1 MNRID
6 RYISGLFWIYLIGAL
21 LIFVTLLL
29 TIDAMSTMS
38 TYKNVESSLWLKYY
52 LNYLPELVHKL
63 LPVACVIATVM
74 TISILNRANELVALF
89 ASGMSLLRITASI
102 LFWVTLLSIGG
113 YFMSDRL
120 LPTLMKNKN
129 YIYYAEIKK
138 IPSLYQTVKTN
149 KIWYRSKNAIFNIK
163 TLSLEGNRAQGLTL
177 YFFNEGW
184 DLIQMISAESVE
196 MNGSQWALANG
207 TVTIFS
213 ETSSFPMSQAFKQ
226 KNIVMN
232 EDSNDLKSTGQTSEM
247 LSQQELMRFIKK
259 NKSAGLDTT
268 TYEVDYHSKFSFAFS
283 ALVMCLLG
291 IPFSTSSRRSGGVM
305 FNLGLCLLLVLAYWI
320 FYNAGLNLGKY
331 GSVQPWLGAW
341 LPNLIF
347 GLGALL
353 VIQKK

>member
-1 MNRID
+1 M
-6 RYISGLFWIYLIGAL
+6 YLVGSL

-29 TIDAMSTMS
+29 TIDAMSTMN
-38 TYKNVESSLWLKYY
+38 TYKNVSSDLWLKYY
-52 LNYLPELVHKL
+52 LHYLPELLHKL

-89 ASGMSLLRITASI
+89 ASGMSLLRVTASI
-102 LFWVTLLSIGG
+102 LIWVILLSASG
-113 YFMSDRL
+113 YFLSDRV

-163 TLSLEGNRAQGLTL
+163 TLSLEGNRASGLTL
-177 YFFNEGW
+177 YFFNEAW
-184 DLIQMISAESVE
+184 DLVQMISAEAVD
-196 MNGSQWALANG
+196 MNGSQWSLTNG
-207 TVTIFS
+207 TVTLFS
-213 ETSSFPMSQAFKQ
+213 AESSFPLSQAFKQ
-226 KNIVMN
+226 KSIVMN

-247 LSQQELMRFIKK
+247 LSQHELLRFIKK

-291 IPFSTSSRRSGGVM
+291 IPFSTSSRRSGNVM

-341 LPNLIF
+341 LPNMIF

-353 VIQKK
+353 VIQKR